1 MLNQRRH
8 ASSGVSRPTLRPGLY
23 LLDSRHVEQDVFYV
37 IFWPE
42 AETWDDNALSSVS
55 RNRVTFIR
63 YEYRNYLTNY
73 AQIFCR
79 YLTKLC
85 DQVRCLISDEDGGR
99 IVWKHELGSAPGSD
113 DSDDS
118 EAMDNFDRLFT
129 FKVAVTSEQ
138 EETATISEGFTV
150 WNLFIDAY

>member
-1 MLNQRRH
+1 M
-8 ASSGVSRPTLRPGLY
+8 
-23 LLDSRHVEQDVFYV
+23 
-37 IFWPE
+37 
-42 AETWDDNALSSVS
+42 
-55 RNRVTFIR
+55 
-63 YEYRNYLTNY
+63 
-73 AQIFCR
+73 
-79 YLTKLC
+79 
-85 DQVRCLISDEDGGR
+85 ISDEDGGR

>member
-1 MLNQRRH
+1 MQIL
-8 ASSGVSRPTLRPGLY
+8 A
-23 LLDSRHVEQDVFYV
+23 
-37 IFWPE
+37 
-42 AETWDDNALSSVS
+42 
-55 RNRVTFIR
+55 
-63 YEYRNYLTNY
+63 NY
-73 AQIFCR
+73 AQLFCR

-99 IVWKHELGSAPGSD
+99 IVWKHELESGPGSQDSD

-118 EAMDNFDRLFT
+118 DTMDNFDRLFT

-150 WNLFIDAY
+150 WHLLLIPIDKKG